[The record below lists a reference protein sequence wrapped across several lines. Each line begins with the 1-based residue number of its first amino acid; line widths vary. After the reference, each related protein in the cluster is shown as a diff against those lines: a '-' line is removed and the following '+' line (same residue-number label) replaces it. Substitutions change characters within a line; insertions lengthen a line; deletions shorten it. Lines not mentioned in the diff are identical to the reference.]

1 MSAVKKLN
9 EVLGVPTS
17 VFDEHR
23 IFNPFM
29 GIDTNL
35 FLDPALLRNTTVPEF
50 KGSYGKIVE
59 HFTGTLRLLLAS
71 KNDTDIAWRTAWKR
85 TIFRETKGISIGY
98 GATRSDG
105 GGVGPELAH
114 KIITT
119 ASEILA
125 LGVNDPDLFE
135 IIPLFE
141 PGMGADRISDMA
153 ISIIREEIY
162 AYTGRMVKTIGAAK
176 EHTID
181 FENGNT
187 GQTLAAIRHPEKNA
201 PIFLLPK
208 ELLKDLPLALER
220 NEVGFVSYF
229 NDTLRSKVNSYIAA
243 DAGRKLKDLN
253 KDDYKAVLSTKEDI
267 EAAIKGYRKTEAKPY
282 DFENDPA
289 GEMNWYEDGQAFA
302 VANPIKI
309 SLNRPKNIDD
319 VTTIVGLIIDQYK
332 HSIENQNLYE
342 LLYKEPISA
351 LKPKNERAAQRLF
364 YSIADTY
371 CKANNVMISREPNAG
386 NGPVDF
392 KVGSDYNTQ
401 VLVELKLSSGQVESG
416 YNKQLPEYEMNER
429 AAASYLVILRVT
441 ETAKAAESV
450 KERSDIARVEGKNVP
465 TVIVVN
471 ALPRPSAS
479 KKK

>member
-1 MSAVKKLN
+1 MAGVKKLN
-9 EVLGVPTS
+9 EVLGMSTS
-17 VFDEHR
+17 VFDEQG
-23 IFNPFM
+23 IFNPFI
-29 GIDTNL
+29 GVDTNL
-35 FLDPALLRNTTVPEF
+35 FLDPALLRDTEIPEF
-50 KGSYGKIVE
+50 KGSYEKIVE
-59 HFTGTLRLLLAS
+59 HFAGTLRLLLAS
-71 KNDTDIAWRTAWKR
+71 QSDTDIAWRQALKR

-105 GGVGPELAH
+105 GGVGEKLARR
-114 KIITT
+114 IITT
-119 ASEILA
+119 AAEILE

-153 ISIIREEIY
+153 ISIICEDIY
-162 AYTGRMVKTIGAAK
+162 TYTDRMVKAIGVPA
-176 EHTID
+176 EHQIA
-181 FENGNT
+181 FKNGGT
-187 GQTLAAIRHPEKNA
+187 GQTYAAILHPDKAA
-201 PIFLLPK
+201 PLFLLPK

-220 NEVGFVSYF
+220 NDIGFVSYF
-229 NDTLRSKVNSYIAA
+229 NETLRGKVGKYIAG
-243 DAGRKLKDLN
+243 DAARKLKDLT
-253 KDDYKAVLSTKEDI
+253 KDDYKAVLSRKEDLD
-267 EAAIKGYRKTEAKPY
+267 AAIKGYRATKATPY
-282 DFENDPA
+282 DFDSDPA
-289 GEMNWYEDGQAFA
+289 GEMNWYEDGQEFA
-302 VANPIKI
+302 RAHPIEIAVTK
-309 SLNRPKNIDD
+309 PKTIED
-319 VTTIVGLIIDQYK
+319 VTNIVRQIIDQFG

-371 CKANNVMISREPNAG
+371 CKANNVVLAREPNAG

-416 YNKQLPEYEMNER
+416 FTKQLPEYEKNER

-441 ETAKAAESV
+441 EVAKAAESV
-450 KERSDIARVEGKNVP
+450 KERSDVARAEGKSVP
-465 TVIVVN
+465 AVILIN